1 MTGSRGSIATAP
13 VVIDIRL
20 RQGSFT
26 LDLRETIDARTV
38 ALFGPS
44 GSGKTTTLAAVAGL
58 RRPCDGTIRIG
69 DRALFDHAR
78 RIDVPPHDRRVGY
91 VPQDLAL
98 FPHLDV
104 RGNVMYGA
112 RPRDADVQTHA
123 PILEL
128 LEIETFL
135 DRPVGSLSGGE
146 RQRVALARALMTEP
160 DLLLLDEP
168 LAALDAS
175 LRGRILPYLE
185 RVRDELGTPM
195 LYVSH
200 AADEVRRVADRVIVL
215 DNGRTA
221 RAGSP
226 ADVLPAD
233 ARAGAPAGRG

>member
-1 MTGSRGSIATAP
+1 MTGSRGSSAAAP

-58 RRPCDGTIRIG
+58 RRPDDGTIRIG
-69 DRALFDHAR
+69 DRVLFDQAQR
-78 RIDVPPHDRRVGY
+78 TDVPPHDRRVGY

-104 RGNVMYGA
+104 RGNVMYGT
-112 RPRDADVQTHA
+112 RPRDAGVQMHA

-135 DRPVGSLSGGE
+135 DRSVDSLSGGE

-226 ADVLPAD
+226 SDVLPFD
-233 ARAGAPAGRG
+233 ARGGAWPGAD